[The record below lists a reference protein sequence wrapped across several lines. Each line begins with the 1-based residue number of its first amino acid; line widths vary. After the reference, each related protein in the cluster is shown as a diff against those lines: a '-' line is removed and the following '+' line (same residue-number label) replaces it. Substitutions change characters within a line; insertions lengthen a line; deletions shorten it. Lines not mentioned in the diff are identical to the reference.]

1 MMKDVSSVRDV
12 GHLLGM
18 IHNGAHR
25 CREKDPMLRELEG
38 MTGKN
43 MWIIGYLHHHQ
54 DRPVYQKDIEKAFNV
69 TRSTASKVLTLMEK
83 KGFIVRCMVEED
95 ARLRQILLTD
105 AAREIAD
112 QMEENRRT
120 MEARLT
126 RGFSEEEKDRLCEY
140 LWRILDNLY
149 DESEGNKD

>member
-1 MMKDVSSVRDV
+1 MKQVTPAHDV

-18 IHNGAHR
+18 IHNGAQR
-25 CREKDPMLRELEG
+25 RREKDPLLQEVEG

-43 MWIIGYLHHHQ
+43 MWIIAYLNHHQ
-54 DRPVYQKDIEKAFNV
+54 HQPVYQKDIEKAFNV

-83 KGFIVRCMVEED
+83 KGFVERHMVEGD

-112 QMEENRRT
+112 QMEEKRRT
-120 MEARLT
+120 METRLT
-126 RGFSEEEKDRLCEY
+126 RGFSTEEKEQLCGY

-149 DESEGNKD
+149 EESEESED